1 MSYTNAKHDTVLDIL
16 ASEIREYCNAE
27 LHVNVRCRFVCSPLR
42 VDLQVY
48 FPEKRRIVLIDVK
61 CPFDEK
67 DNLERADKDNLEH
80 YKLLAETIK
89 KNTVI
94 IECFYSPSL

>member
-1 MSYTNAKHDTVLDIL
+1 MSYTNARHDTVLDIL
-16 ASEIREYCNAE
+16 ASEIWEYCNAE

-48 FPEKRRIVLIDVK
+48 FLNKKRIVLIDVK

-67 DNLERADKDNLEH
+67 VNLERANKDNLKH
-80 YKLLAETIK
+80 LARCR
-89 KNTVI
+89 N
-94 IECFYSPSL
+94 P